1 VPSDRLIDYYE
12 AGHCSMQWRGFLHA
26 LANEFSDALP
36 WHDLRRLMAR
46 IGARYA
52 SDYPLERYETL
63 DEWCLAVNRCWQKND
78 FGFAVVR
85 DQNRHLEI
93 RHYGAPLFLAMG
105 MDKAQWAVGF
115 LEGVYYAWF
124 VQAGMGTGLEV
135 RAETPEADNP
145 GDRSTCLRLVRAS
158 VRNPAGLE

>member
-1 VPSDRLIDYYE
+1 MPSDRLIDYYE
-12 AGHCSMQWRGFLHA
+12 ESHCSMQWRGFIHA

-36 WHDLRRLMAR
+36 WQDLRRLMAR
-46 IGARYA
+46 IGARFA
-52 SDYPLERYETL
+52 ADYPVESYENL
-63 DEWCLAVNRCWQKND
+63 DDWCLAANQSWRRND
-78 FGFAVVR
+78 FGYAVVR

-93 RHYGAPLFLAMG
+93 RHYGAPLLVAVG
-105 MDKAQWAVGF
+105 ADKAKWAVGF

-124 VQAGMGTGLEV
+124 VQAGMGAGLEV

-158 VRNPAGLE
+158 LRRAAGME